1 MIREHPHRTRRV
13 ILVILAVI
21 FFALVVAATVYS
33 LTAYREKFPAVT
45 VGMPSN
51 SSVIKDAIYVSPID
65 GGLYVNYVEQA
76 DGPWGKRYI
85 LRQLAVRAPIAV
97 DASGKAIE
105 NQETAELD
113 ENGLV
118 KEAAGFYVYGVR
130 ELEGPVVVSSD
141 SEVLYDGMEVRV
153 TGLEEKTISLGSN

>member
-1 MIREHPHRTRRV
+1 MIREHPHLVRRV
-13 ILVILAVI
+13 VLIILAII

-33 LTAYREKFPAVT
+33 LTAYREQFTAVT

-51 SSVIKDAIYVSPID
+51 SIVIKDALYVSPID
-65 GGLYVNYVEQA
+65 GGLYVNYLEQA

-113 ENGLV
+113 ENGLI
-118 KEAAGFYVYGVR
+118 KDAAGYYVYGVR
-130 ELEGPVVVSSD
+130 ELEGPVVVTSD
-141 SEVLYDGMEVRV
+141 AEVLYDGMEVRV
-153 TGLEEKTISLGSN
+153 MGVEEKPISLGSN